1 MAAEPAIVRTTGPA
15 PPNSALSA
23 HDPWLPAV
31 FGPRPGLP
39 VPVLELDELS
49 LRPWAELI
57 ASHGGRAALRV
68 IDAESPPDAVLFDEA
83 VADEHPTA
91 AERVQ
96 AFQAAASPHAYDLAG
111 HLAAV
116 DPLTLPVMRLIQAAA
131 LPHSSPVCL
140 AEVLLSGLM
149 HLDSPLE
156 GRTSS
161 PLLRTCA
168 RCFGQ

>member
-1 MAAEPAIVRTTGPA
+1 M
-15 PPNSALSA
+15 
-23 HDPWLPAV
+23 